1 MIKLIDKHTLNEF
14 TVYTS
19 DERFLYY
26 RSKAGTPPVEGM
38 VGITAMYDEFHVRL
52 GKEPEDAA
60 ENTPPPGALGR
71 QVDGNH
77 YLEMGYYQ
85 PWHVLQQWL
94 TAEEFRGYMKG
105 TAIAYLARERAKGKD
120 KDIEKA
126 AHTLQAFLEKEADKD
141 GAKE

>member
-1 MIKLIDKHTLNEF
+1 MIKLRNKQTLDEF

-38 VGITAMYDEFHVRL
+38 VEKTSIYDVFHVSYC
-52 GKEPEDAA
+52 KEPEDAA
-60 ENTPPPGALGR
+60 KNTPPPGAIGR
-71 QVDGNH
+71 QVDGDH
-77 YLEMGYYQ
+77 YLEMGDYQ
-85 PWHVLQQWL
+85 PWHVLQHWL

-120 KDIEKA
+120 KDIDKA
-126 AHTLQAFLEKEADKD
+126 AHTLKAFLEIVNR
-141 GAKE
+141 AKPV